1 MVTQSFHVKHRYIW
15 CAFLKSSACLATEK
29 QKTKRERYFFS
40 HCDEIAKQL
49 PTNETGAPK
58 NSLKA
63 ADVQMMEVK
72 VSGRDS
78 RRPVTLHHKLF
89 WGLNVTRHGFHWH
102 SQMPRGRYANANAN
116 TFRYFVAQT
125 DLRLHMVVRQRSE
138 KREMTKRGKP
148 SVGEDGGRMR
158 KEEMWKVSHSPG
170 LRPTLFWGFFL
181 FRSWHNVIR
190 LTLGVCV
197 TNLGMSSLSGVFRP
211 NQRSDCFFKASNS
224 AGVHARCQAGEGRKK
239 KKKKLI
245 NGASAR

>member
-116 TFRYFVAQT
+116 AFRYFW
-125 DLRLHMVVRQRSE
+125 LRQISDS
-138 KREMTKRGKP
+138 T
-148 SVGEDGGRMR
+148 
-158 KEEMWKVSHSPG
+158 W
-170 LRPTLFWGFFL
+170 
-181 FRSWHNVIR
+181 
-190 LTLGVCV
+190 
-197 TNLGMSSLSGVFRP
+197 LSGKG
-211 NQRSDCFFKASNS
+211 QRRERWQS
-224 AGVHARCQAGEGRKK
+224 EGNPQWERMEGGWGKK
-239 KKKKLI
+239 KCEKWVI
-245 NGASAR
+245 HQAWDPHFFGAFSFFGHDTMWYGSPWACVWLT